1 MIVYLGIFFVAAFF
15 SVALPGR
22 QLNWLL
28 ALMFGMFLVFF
39 AGTRYYVGCDYV
51 GYLLRFERIDSFW
64 SWAELFAREE
74 PGFNGLMSAVKNS
87 GIDYGGFILVMS
99 SIYVFCM
106 LRFSSLALSPLK
118 FLVLALPVLMI
129 QLGMSGMRQAM
140 ALGFLM
146 LSFVSFT
153 NEKKVMTAIWIV
165 IAAQFHTSAIVFLP
179 MAFLAGKHLSLKR
192 ILAGLIVMGPIVV
205 FLIQDRLGVYS
216 DRYIEQIHGENSA
229 SGAWFR
235 YALVLLPFI
244 MLAVWYR
251 QVEERFPRHIELLRL
266 FMLITFFL
274 APVGFLSSVALHR
287 LVFYVM
293 PISIITLL
301 CVTDTLAHMSR
312 YRLFPLSFPFVM
324 YGAYILVWFSFSSK
338 ASSCYVPYQSW
349 LL

>member
-1 MIVYLGIFFVAAFF
+1 MTAFF
-15 SVALPGR
+15 SVALSNR
-22 QLNWLL
+22 QLNWFL
-28 ALMFGMFLVFF
+28 ALTFGIFLIFF

-51 GYLLRFERIDSFW
+51 GYLLRFERIEPFW
-64 SWAELFAREE
+64 NWAELIAREE
-74 PGFNGLMSAVKNS
+74 PGFNGLMSSVKDS
-87 GIDYGGFILVMS
+87 GIGYGGFILVMS
-99 SIYVFCM
+99 SMYVFCM

-118 FLVLALPVLMI
+118 FLVLALPVLTI

-179 MAFLAGKHLSLKR
+179 LAFLAGKHFSLKR
-192 ILAGLIVMGPIVV
+192 ILAGLIIMGPIVI

-244 MLAVWYR
+244 MLATWYR

-274 APVGFLSSVALHR
+274 APVGFISSVALHR
-287 LVFYVM
+287 LVFYLM

-301 CVTDTLAHMSR
+301 CVTDTLARTSR
-312 YRLFPLSFPFVM
+312 YRIFLMFFPFMM
-324 YGAYILVWFSFSSK
+324 YGSYIVVWFAFSSK